1 MCCMRRR
8 RRHFAVKCHLIG
20 STGVARASAGAFC
33 TVTSCWRPRTTCA
46 RCGTD
51 GPAPELNLAE
61 IDGQGALKRYEEA
74 RQANELQAGA
84 YA

>member
-1 MCCMRRR
+1 
-8 RRHFAVKCHLIG
+8 V
-20 STGVARASAGAFC
+20 
-33 TVTSCWRPRTTCA
+33 

-51 GPAPELNLAE
+51 CLAPELNLTE
-61 IDGQGALKRYEEA
+61 IDGKSAVKRYEEA